1 MITTHKNGKTTM
13 PPPEYLA
20 AFEIEGQYRN
30 LAEMLFAAVLREP
43 HNFALYAAKMHP
55 VWWKDT
61 QFDKAAQA
69 VFEQFHGPAKTYSV
83 RSVCISA
90 GIETS
95 AEKMRSGE
103 LHETTLY
110 RMMNEHADTDLPLA
124 LEMFEPVYRQW
135 VEARCAQFAQHG
147 IGQGWE
153 AEKIREEQERFRR
166 DRCAYMVRGE
176 GDHGEFVKWVQTK
189 LEGFEVDYPCKPAL
203 KSMIYDRV
211 TGQRF
216 KLAWEPGELIIP
228 MGRPSMGKTHWL
240 LGELDNFARNGIR
253 GVFISA
259 DMERLKLQK
268 RLIGQKTGVN
278 PKGDWGALQ
287 DYEYQALERATIEIE
302 NWPIVVID
310 DVIDI
315 REIVSICHAENFKE
329 RIHFLAIDFIQLLKV
344 GNRDRRTENRNLEI
358 SEISRELKHLSKVLR
373 IPVIALS
380 QMSRAVEVRAGS
392 KRPQLSDLRDSGSLE
407 QDASTVLGFYRPEY
421 YGIDEFEDGTSTKG
435 YGEIIFLKQ
444 QEDETGTLK
453 CRFDGVRGW
462 SDAEPDFRFPNS
474 EAGRDFTVPASAQ
487 RMNDEENPIP
497 F

>member
-1 MITTHKNGKTTM
+1 MTQNGRQNGKATM

-30 LAEMLFAAVLREP
+30 LAEMLFAAILREP

-55 VWWKDT
+55 VWWQDT
-61 QFDKAAQA
+61 LYDRAANA
-69 VFEQFHGPAKTYSV
+69 VFEQFYGPAKTYSV
-83 RSVCISA
+83 RSVCIAA

-95 AEKMRSGE
+95 AEKLRTGE
-103 LHETTLY
+103 LHETVMYKLL
-110 RMMNEHADTDLPLA
+110 NEHADTDLPLA

-153 AEKIREEQERFRR
+153 AERIREEQEKFRR

-176 GDHGEFVKWVQTK
+176 TDNGAFLKWVEAK
-189 LEGFEVDYPCKPAL
+189 IEGFEIDYPCKPSIP
-203 KSMIYDRV
+203 SMIRR
-211 TGQRF
+211 RF
-216 KLAWEPGELIIP
+216 KIAWEPGEFVIAA
-228 MGRPSMGKTHWL
+228 GRPSMGKTHWL
-240 LGELDNFARNGIR
+240 LNELDNFARNGVR
-253 GVFISA
+253 GIFISA

-278 PKGDWGALQ
+278 PKEDWGALQ
-287 DYEYQALERATIEIE
+287 DYQYQELQTAADLIE

-310 DVIDI
+310 DMIDI
-315 REIVSICHAENFKE
+315 REIISICHAENFKQ
-329 RIHFLAIDFIQLLKV
+329 RIEFLAIDFIQLLKV
-344 GNRDRRTENRNLEI
+344 GNRDRKQENRNLEV

-380 QMSRAVEVRAGS
+380 QMNRASETRGGT

-421 YGIDEFEDGTSTKG
+421 YGIMEDENGQSLKG
-435 YGEIIFLKQ
+435 VGEIIFLKQ
-444 QEDETGTLK
+444 QEDETGTLQ
-453 CRFDGVRGW
+453 CTFDGVRGW
-462 SDAEPDFRFPNS
+462 SDLQKDDFRFP
-474 EAGRDFTVPASAQ
+474 AVDPGQDFSVPASA
-487 RMNDEENPIP
+487 RPDLGNEVDTIP